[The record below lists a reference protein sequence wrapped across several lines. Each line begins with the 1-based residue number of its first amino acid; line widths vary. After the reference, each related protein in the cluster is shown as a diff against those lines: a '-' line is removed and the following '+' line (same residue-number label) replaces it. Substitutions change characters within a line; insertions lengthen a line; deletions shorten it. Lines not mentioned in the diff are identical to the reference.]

1 MRQRAALPPLESA
14 SFASLCTLKG
24 DMLTCFAQRRRLSP
38 ASVAAL
44 AASLALVA
52 VSPRP
57 ALALEHLTVVLP
69 GQPQKQLSG
78 EPIVKARDGGMLLKT
93 ADGAIHRL
101 PAATI
106 RSRKSDSEPL
116 MPLTREELAAKL
128 LAELP
133 GGFRIHHSKN
143 YIVAYNTTPTYA
155 EWTSSLLERLQR
167 AFISFWKK
175 QKSPV
180 KAPEQPLA
188 VLVFADQASYAEYSK
203 KDLGASVSN
212 IIGYYNLETNRIMMY
227 DLTGM
232 QALRQSAG
240 IRGSRHDIS
249 QLLSQP
255 EAEPLVATIVH
266 EATHQIAFNCGLQT
280 RMVANPFWLT
290 EGMATFFETP
300 DLGRSSSWSGI
311 GNVNYSRFDLFQEN
325 YDAGK
330 VLPLERMLTDDKLFQ
345 TPATAVDC
353 YAQAWAWNY
362 FLIRSRPKEYAEY
375 MKTIAAKPVLL
386 EDKPGQRV
394 KEFRDA
400 FGADLGALEDDF
412 YRMMNRVK

>member
-1 MRQRAALPPLESA
+1 MSRCRSANRRSPLLA
-14 SFASLCTLKG
+14 
-24 DMLTCFAQRRRLSP
+24 RL
-38 ASVAAL
+38 ARGCWAAL
-44 AASLALVA
+44 AFAMMQQPVF
-52 VSPRP
+52 
-57 ALALEHLTVVLP
+57 ALERVTVALP

-78 EPIVKARDGGMLLKT
+78 EPIVEARDGGMLLKT

-106 RSRKSDSEPL
+106 RSRQSDAEPL
-116 MPLTREELAAKL
+116 VPLTRAELTAQL
-128 LAELP
+128 LAEMP
-133 GGFRIHHSKN
+133 PGFRIHDSKN
-143 YIVAYNTTPTYA
+143 YIVCYNTTPTYA

-167 AFISFWKK
+167 AFIAFWKK

-180 KAPEQPLA
+180 KAPEQPLV
-188 VLVFADQASYAEYSK
+188 VLVFADQASYADYAK
-203 KDLGASVSN
+203 KDLGSSVSN
-212 IIGYYNLETNRIMMY
+212 VIGYYNLETNRIMMY

-232 QALRQSAG
+232 QAFRQNAG
-240 IRGSRHDIS
+240 ARGSRHDIS
-249 QLLSQP
+249 SLLSQP

-300 DLGRSSSWSGI
+300 DLSRSSSWSGI

-325 YDAGK
+325 YSAGK

-345 TPATAVDC
+345 TPATAVDS

-362 FLIRSRPKEYAEY
+362 FLIRSRPKEYAKY
-375 MKTIAAKPVLL
+375 LQTIAAKPVLV
-386 EDKPGQRV
+386 EDKQGQRL
-394 KEFRDA
+394 KEFRAA
-400 FGADLGALEDDF
+400 FGEDLKAVEDDF

>member
-1 MRQRAALPPLESA
+1 MRERGGIRRRESA
-14 SFASLCTLKG
+14 RSRPLCTLKEP
-24 DMLTCFAQRRRLSP
+24 MSAAYFTHRRALHIAA
-38 ASVAAL
+38 ASAVAAL
-44 AASLALVA
+44 VA
-52 VSPRP
+52 TSSAPP
-57 ALALEHLTVVLP
+57 ARALEHVTVALP
-69 GQPQKQLSG
+69 NQPQKQLSG

-101 PAATI
+101 PSKSI
-106 RSRKSDSEPL
+106 LNRKSDAEPL
-116 MPLTREELAAKL
+116 VPLTREELSAQL

-133 GGFRIHHSKN
+133 PGFRIHNSKN
-143 YIVAYNTTPTYA
+143 YIVCYNTTPTYA

-167 AFISFWKK
+167 AFIAYWKK

-180 KAPEQPLA
+180 KAPEQPLV
-188 VLVFADQASYAEYSK
+188 VLVFADQASYADYSK

-232 QALRQSAG
+232 QALRQNEGA
-240 IRGSRHDIS
+240 RGSRHDIS
-249 QLLSQP
+249 ALMSQP

-300 DLGRSSSWSGI
+300 DLSRSSSWSGI
-311 GNVNYSRFDLFQEN
+311 GNVNYSRFDLFHDN

-330 VLPLERMLTDDKLFQ
+330 VIPLQRMLTDDKLFQ
-345 TPATAVDC
+345 TPTTAVDA

-362 FLIRSRPKEYAEY
+362 FLIRSRPKEYAAY
-375 MKTIAAKPVLL
+375 MKAIAAKPVLV
-386 EDKPGQRV
+386 EDQKGQRV
-394 KEFRDA
+394 KEFQAA
-400 FGADLGALEDDF
+400 FGEDLGAIEDDF